1 MEEEKQQEIYK
12 NLFDLFGYYHPLT
25 ESLKNDIF
33 QKSEIIHVN
42 RKTIL
47 LETGKP
53 SKYIYFIASGAIR
66 IYYLDKQGKETTSW
80 LLSEGN
86 LAISVFSFF
95 TGKSSFEA
103 LQTLEDCVLIRLHR
117 DSLEELY
124 SKHLEFNIIG
134 RKLTEHYYIK
144 NEEQSNNLRMLTA
157 SERYQKLLTDNP
169 SLINRFPLGY
179 IASLLGM
186 SQETLSRIRNF

>member
-1 MEEEKQQEIYK
+1 MQEEKTHEFYE
-12 NLFDLFGYYHPLT
+12 NLFRLFENYHPLS

-33 QKSEIIHVN
+33 QKSELIQVK

-53 SKYIYFIASGAIR
+53 NRYIYFIGSGAIR
-66 IYYLDKQGKETTSW
+66 IFYLDKQGKETTSW

-86 LAISVFSFF
+86 IAISVFSFF
-95 TGKSSFEA
+95 TGKESFES
-103 LQTLEDCVLIRLHR
+103 LQAIEDCTLIRLHQVK
-117 DSLEELY
+117 LEELY
-124 SKHLEFNIIG
+124 AKHLEFNIIG
-134 RKLTEHYYIK
+134 RKLTEYYYIR

-169 SLINRFPLGY
+169 GIINRFPLGY